1 MGGDLWAAGE
11 APGLM
16 SQSLMT
22 GVGLRVEWRVHP
34 RPGCRMRQLSAG
46 VAPSMYD
53 PAPHQAP
60 TVIHTCP

>member
-22 GVGLRVEWRVHP
+22 GVGLKGRVESPPPP
-34 RPGCRMRQLSAG
+34 RLQNEAAERWGGS
-46 VAPSMYD
+46 
-53 PAPHQAP
+53 
-60 TVIHTCP
+60 IHV